1 MKADELREKLMQCLG
16 GPWPDPCDLQPV
28 IRNITMMDG
37 YRIESLTYDV
47 EPDDRVPALLLI
59 PDGVYANNP
68 APAVAIWHQHNGQ

>member
-1 MKADELREKLMQCLG
+1 M
-16 GPWPDPCDLQPV
+16 

-59 PDGVYANNP
+59 PDGVDANNP